1 VQSTIA
7 QVDLSAIA
15 SNLQGIQAKVAPAQ
29 VMAVVKANA
38 YGHGAVTVSRLA
50 LEQGCS
56 SLAVARVEEGIELR
70 KAGIEAPILVLGG
83 FSPDEAF
90 FIPRFEL
97 DATILDETGMELLAA
112 AAQKSASSLR
122 VHVKI
127 DTGMNRVGVRW
138 DKSLALVQTLLTKK
152 ELHLQGLYSHF
163 ATADCL
169 DKSYSQ
175 LQLERFC
182 RTLEQLRHSGIE
194 VPQKHIANS
203 AAILDLP
210 DSYFNLVRPGVMMY
224 GYYPSRETSESIPLQ
239 PAMTLRTQ
247 VHMIKTIDRGESV
260 SYGRLYL
267 AKEKTHIATLAIGY
281 GDGYNRLLS
290 GCGEVLIKGE
300 RFPVVGRVCM
310 DWTMVDLGDRSDI
323 CVGDEAVLFGR
334 QGEAS
339 MTVDSICAKINTIPY
354 EVTCWIAK
362 RVPRLYLPSGR
373 G

>member
-1 VQSTIA
+1 
-7 QVDLSAIA
+7 
-15 SNLQGIQAKVAPAQ
+15 
-29 VMAVVKANA
+29 
-38 YGHGAVTVSRLA
+38 

-56 SLAVARVEEGIELR
+56 SLAVARVEEGVELR

-90 FIPRFEL
+90 FLPRFEL
-97 DATILDETGMELLAA
+97 DATILDEDGIALLAA
-112 AAQKSASSLR
+112 AARKSERSLR

-138 DKSLALVQTLLTKK
+138 DRSLALVQTLLKKK

-182 RTLEQLRHSGIE
+182 LTIEQLRHNGIE
-194 VPQKHIANS
+194 VPLKHIANS

-210 DSYFNLVRPGVMMY
+210 DSYFNLVRPGVMIY

-239 PAMTLRTQ
+239 PAMTLLTQ
-247 VHMIKTIDRGESV
+247 VQMIKTIDRGESV

-267 AKEKTHIATLAIGY
+267 AKEKTRIATLAVGY

-290 GCGEVLIKGE
+290 GCGEVLIKAQ
-300 RFPVVGRVCM
+300 RFPVVGRICM
-310 DWTMVDLGDRSDI
+310 DWTMIDLGDHSDV

-334 QGEAS
+334 QGGES
-339 MTVDSICAKINTIPY
+339 VTVDSICTKMNTIPY
-354 EVTCWIAK
+354 EVTCWIAR
-362 RVPRLYLPSGR
+362 RVPRLYLPG
-373 G
+373 GNG